1 MNSYSIVI
9 ISFLLLLAG
18 CTSSPNSIWN
28 ESQIEG
34 SWYVPKEDEHVIYD
48 LTFDFD
54 SNYSLFLGPHGNFGK
69 YELATDTL
77 KVESG
82 SDGKFIFQIEDITDS
97 KLVLKYIV
105 GEETSPSF
113 EDYFESNNRLILK
126 KIIEKNDLIVKRITF
141 SSSVCFGTCPSQA
154 LEIDSVGSINYIGGA
169 YSEFKGA
176 GFGHLSE
183 EILKSIFRS
192 VNSLDISEIKEY
204 YESPWTDDASY
215 YLKLELQN
223 KNQPIELESYG
234 FGETPSELALL
245 LFKLMKI
252 NQVVSL
258 EQTSLDSLNLH
269 DKNLS
274 QKVLFEE
281 F

>member
-1 MNSYSIVI
+1 MNSCLTVI
-9 ISFLLLLAG
+9 ISPLLLLTG
-18 CTSSPNSIWN
+18 CVTSPNSIWN

-34 SWYVPKEDEHVIYD
+34 SWYVPKENEDEIYD

-54 SNYSLFLGPHGNFGK
+54 SNYSLFLGPYGNFGK
-69 YELATDTL
+69 YELATDSL
-77 KVESG
+77 IVESV
-82 SDGKFIFQIEDITDS
+82 SDAKFVFQIEEITDS
-97 KLVLKYIV
+97 KLVLKYISG
-105 GEETSPSF
+105 GETNPSF
-113 EDYFESNNRLILK
+113 EDYFESNNRLIFK
-126 KIIEKNDLIVKRITF
+126 KITKKNDLIVNRITF

-154 LEIDSVGSINYIGGA
+154 IEIDSVGSINYIGGA
-169 YSEFKGA
+169 YSEFEGA
-176 GFGHLSE
+176 GFGHLPE

-252 NQVVSL
+252 TQVVSL
-258 EQTSLDSLNLH
+258 KHTSLDSLNLH

-274 QKVLFEE
+274 EKVFFEE